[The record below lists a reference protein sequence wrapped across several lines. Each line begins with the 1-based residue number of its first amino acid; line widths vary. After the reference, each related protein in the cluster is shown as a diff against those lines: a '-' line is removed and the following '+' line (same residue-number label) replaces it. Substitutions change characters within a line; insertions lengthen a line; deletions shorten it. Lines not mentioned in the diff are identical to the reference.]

1 MVAMFKRLLV
11 RIAKRGGYI
20 VRPAAEHHA
29 QERALQLATDAAAAE
44 FAARVRAENLLAEA
58 EIAARVRAENL
69 AAEYE
74 LRRADLERQLSAELV
89 RSIDR
94 RLDDFPDSPLESLFV
109 EYDLSALAQIVKLRR
124 LTHNGDASPVEATL
138 AGSSAPTP
146 AHPS

>member
-1 MVAMFKRLLV
+1 LCLIPLMVAMFKRLLV

-44 FAARVRAENLLAEA
+44 F
-58 EIAARVRAENL
+58 AARVRAENL

>member
-44 FAARVRAENLLAEA
+44 FAARVRAENL
-58 EIAARVRAENL
+58 
-69 AAEYE
+69 AAECE